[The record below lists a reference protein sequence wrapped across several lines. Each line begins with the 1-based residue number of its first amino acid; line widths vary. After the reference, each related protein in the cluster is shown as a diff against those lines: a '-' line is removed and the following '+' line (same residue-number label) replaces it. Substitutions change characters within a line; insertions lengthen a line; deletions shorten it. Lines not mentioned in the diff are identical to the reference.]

1 MRIVNGPIIM
11 TREERMKIVHE
22 IKERIL
28 DKYGDDVKAIGVYG
42 SLGRQ
47 TDGPYS
53 DIEMMCVMSTEEAE
67 FSHEWTTGEWKVEV
81 NFDSEEILLDYAS
94 QVESDWPLTHGQF
107 FSILPIY
114 DSGGYLE
121 KVYQTAK
128 SVEAQTFHDAIC
140 ALIVEELFEYAGK
153 WRNIRVQGPTTFLP
167 SLTVQVAM
175 AGAMLIGL
183 HHRICYTTS
192 ASVLTEAVKQSDLP
206 SGYDHLCQFVMSGQ
220 LSDSEKLLES
230 LENFWNGIQEWTER
244 HGYIVDMSKRIP
256 F

>member
-1 MRIVNGPIIM
+1 MQANGVI
-11 TREERMKIVHE
+11 
-22 IKERIL
+22 
-28 DKYGDDVKAIGVYG
+28 
-42 SLGRQ
+42 
-47 TDGPYS
+47 
-53 DIEMMCVMSTEEAE
+53 
-67 FSHEWTTGEWKVEV
+67 F
-81 NFDSEEILLDYAS
+81 
-94 QVESDWPLTHGQF
+94 
-107 FSILPIY
+107 
-114 DSGGYLE
+114 
-121 KVYQTAK
+121 
-128 SVEAQTFHDAIC
+128 
-140 ALIVEELFEYAGK
+140 
-153 WRNIRVQGPTTFLP
+153 VQGPTTFLP

-244 HGYIVDMSKRIP
+244 HGYIVDVSKRIP

>member
-1 MRIVNGPIIM
+1 M
-11 TREERMKIVHE
+11 
-22 IKERIL
+22 
-28 DKYGDDVKAIGVYG
+28 
-42 SLGRQ
+42 
-47 TDGPYS
+47 
-53 DIEMMCVMSTEEAE
+53 
-67 FSHEWTTGEWKVEV
+67 
-81 NFDSEEILLDYAS
+81 
-94 QVESDWPLTHGQF
+94 
-107 FSILPIY
+107 
-114 DSGGYLE
+114 
-121 KVYQTAK
+121 YQTAK

-153 WRNIRVQGPTTFLP
+153 WRNIRRTDNISTI
-167 SLTVQVAM
+167 LTVQVAM

-244 HGYIVDMSKRIP
+244 HGYIVDVSKRIP